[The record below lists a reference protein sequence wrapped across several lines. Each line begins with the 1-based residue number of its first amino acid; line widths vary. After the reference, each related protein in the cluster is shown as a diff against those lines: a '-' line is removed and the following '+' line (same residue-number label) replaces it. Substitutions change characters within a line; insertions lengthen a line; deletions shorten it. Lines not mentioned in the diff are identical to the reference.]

1 MDDCQGNVVN
11 LLEESRL
18 MRICAPMVR
27 HSKLPFRALVRKYE
41 CDLAY
46 TPMIIAKS
54 FIESPKARDVEFT
67 TNSDDRPLVVQFA
80 ANNAKEFADAAE
92 LIAPLELPGISDF

>member
-1 MDDCQGNVVN
+1 
-11 LLEESRL
+11 
-18 MRICAPMVR
+18 
-27 HSKLPFRALVRKYE
+27 
-41 CDLAY
+41 
-46 TPMIIAKS
+46 MIIAKS

>member
-1 MDDCQGNVVN
+1 
-11 LLEESRL
+11 
-18 MRICAPMVR
+18 
-27 HSKLPFRALVRKYE
+27 
-41 CDLAY
+41 
-46 TPMIIAKS
+46 MIIAKS

-92 LIAPLELPGISDF
+92 LIAPCCRSQLWLSTEVGYAGRIWSSFNPATRAD